1 LQRAFGRKP
10 VLIREGGSIPFTAT
24 IQEALGVPVILMGFG
39 LPDEN
44 SHAPNE
50 RLDLENYQ
58 RGILSAAYLYEELA
72 KKAPDPAPREAAR
85 RTPRRKR

>member
-1 LQRAFGRKP
+1 
-10 VLIREGGSIPFTAT
+10 
-24 IQEALGVPVILMGFG
+24 MGFG

-58 RGILSAAYLYEELA
+58 RGVLSAAYLLEELV
-72 KKAPDPAPREAAR
+72 APRG
-85 RTPRRKR
+85 KK

>member
-1 LQRAFGRKP
+1 M
-10 VLIREGGSIPFTAT
+10 LIREGGSIPFTAT

-50 RLDLENYQ
+50 RLDLANYQ
-58 RGILSAAYLYEELA
+58 RGVLSAAYLLEELV
-72 KKAPDPAPREAAR
+72 APRG
-85 RTPRRKR
+85 KK